1 MTRAFLE
8 NQSRIAVNG
17 PDAHEFLQGL
27 ITTDLDTLQ
36 PGAAAPGALL
46 TPQGKIFF
54 FFLISK
60 ESDGFSIEIESSE
73 AATFTKRLTLY
84 KLRAKV
90 EISAAE
96 ATGTIALWDEPAP
109 QGALKDLRFEK
120 AGIDL
125 YRLPGNSEFAGGGD
139 RGAYDALRID
149 ACIPEPGADFAL
161 QDAFPHDVLFDK
173 SGGVSFK
180 KGCYVGQEVVSRMQ
194 HRATARR
201 RVVRV
206 EADRALPASGSEL
219 TAGAKSLGQLG
230 TVAGSKALA
239 IIRIDRAGAAIS
251 GGVQICA
258 GDIPVSVTLP
268 AWSGL
273 EFPSVTTED

>member
-8 NQSRIAVNG
+8 NQSRIAVSG
-17 PDAHEFLQGL
+17 PEAHEFLQGL
-27 ITTDLDTLQ
+27 ITTDLDALQ
-36 PGAAAPGALL
+36 QGAAAPGALL

-54 FFLISK
+54 FFMISK
-60 ESDGFSIEIESSE
+60 ENDGFSIEIENSE
-73 AATFTKRLTLY
+73 AATFIKRLTLY
-84 KLRAKV
+84 KLRAKI
-90 EISAAE
+90 EIGAAVT
-96 ATGTIALWDEPAP
+96 TGTIAVWNEEAP
-109 QGALKDLRFEK
+109 EGAVKDLRFEK

-125 YRLPGNSEFAGGGD
+125 YRMPGSGADGGAGD
-139 RGAYDALRID
+139 RAAYDALRIE

-173 SGGVSFK
+173 SGGLSFK

-206 EADRALPASGSEL
+206 EADGALPASGTEL
-219 TAGAKSLGQLG
+219 TTAGKSLGQLG
-230 TVAGSKALA
+230 TVNGSKALA
-239 IIRIDRAGAAIS
+239 IIRIDRAGSAIAS
-251 GGVQICA
+251 GVQILA
-258 GDIPVSVTLP
+258 GDVPVSVTLP

-273 EFPSVTTED
+273 EFPSVTAED